1 MAYGSRNKLAT
12 ATLNSLGG
20 RGSVG
25 QGVESFASRR
35 FHNDHFVLAGS
46 ALEGIKMG
54 APALSAEIGN
64 KIGKQL
70 REIYD
75 FVLREPL
82 PDQFSELLNELEH
95 ARATNYP

>member
-12 ATLNSLGG
+12 ATLNSLGN
-20 RGSVG
+20 RGSVD

-35 FHNDHFVLAGS
+35 FHDDHFVLVAS
-46 ALEGIKMG
+46 ALDGMKMG
-54 APALSAEIGN
+54 APAEIGN